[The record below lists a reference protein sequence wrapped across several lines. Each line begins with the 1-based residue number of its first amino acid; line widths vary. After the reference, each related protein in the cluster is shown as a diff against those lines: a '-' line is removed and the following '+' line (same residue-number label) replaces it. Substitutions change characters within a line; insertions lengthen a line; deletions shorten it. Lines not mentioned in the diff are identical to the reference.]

1 MGPYLDQ
8 CNLAKRV
15 VWELE
20 KEDLTA
26 FICQIETMD
35 ARVWLPEVMAA
46 LKYEELTRVV
56 VRLWAVTPRC
66 YASI

>member
-1 MGPYLDQ
+1 MLGSAIDQ

-26 FICQIETMD
+26 FICQIETLE
-35 ARVWLPEVMAA
+35 ARLWLAEVMAA
-46 LKYEELTRVV
+46 LKHEELTRVV
-56 VRLWAVTPRC
+56 VSL
-66 YASI
+66 